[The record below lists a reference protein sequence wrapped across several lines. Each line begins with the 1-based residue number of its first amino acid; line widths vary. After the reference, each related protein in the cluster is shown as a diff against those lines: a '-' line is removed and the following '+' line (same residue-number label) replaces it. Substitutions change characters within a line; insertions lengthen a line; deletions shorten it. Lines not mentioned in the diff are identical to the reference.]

1 MSLLEVLFP
10 MSNWLFF
17 LQHNNISEIFLVF
30 TVFPLWLCPMT
41 KSHLQ
46 LWTCSDQWITELYYT
61 SLLLYFIACLVL
73 WSYLLG
79 SFSGFLASHVSK
91 SVELFQDCKQQC
103 TSDSGLICISI
114 LIFKKRASNLV
125 STIIHFH
132 IFFYIIRSGVV
143 QDNYQTKWQI

>member
-30 TVFPLWLCPMT
+30 TVFPLWLCPKT
-41 KSHLQ
+41 KSYLQ
-46 LWTCSDQWITELYYT
+46 LWTCSESLNYTIHPYYV
-61 SLLLYFIACLVL
+61 YFIACLVL